1 MKKRVWIWAVVIG
14 WILSVMPAKADAIW
28 EPNDNF
34 YHEHHEECQYVNR
47 NFTANGPDGEVI
59 VYKSPEN
66 PKVVDTWE
74 NGFKAYIS
82 FVYTDE
88 DGNEWG
94 IYENYETDVM
104 GWVPMAYMKVVYDG
118 ISFAEEFGES
128 FVEESGVISEEYAGQ
143 ILHCFDYPGAKS
155 SYEFHTEGINEM
167 PPYQYTFTDEQGL
180 EWGYVGYFYGVRRV
194 WICISNPT
202 ATFEELYPDGAPV
215 RGEEEVQETPATQEG
230 NPEENPAAQESNQDE
245 SGAEGER
252 NASDGE
258 RIEPKR
264 DGGLIGLVIALVV
277 AVTGA
282 TGGALAWL
290 KKSKK

>member
-1 MKKRVWIWAVVIG
+1 MKKSVWILVAVVC
-14 WILSVMPAKADAIW
+14 WVLSAMPVKADVIW
-28 EPNDNF
+28 EPDDNF
-34 YHEHHEECQYVNR
+34 YNEHREDCQYVNR

-82 FVYTDE
+82 HVYTDE

-118 ISFAEEFGES
+118 ISFLEEYGDS
-128 FVEESGVISEEYAGQ
+128 FVETYESFSEELAGQ
-143 ILHCFDYPGAKS
+143 TVYCFDYPGAKNGF
-155 SYEFHTEGINEM
+155 EMRMPDVTEEM
-167 PPYQYTFTDEQGL
+167 PMYARTFTDEQGMV
-180 EWGYVGYFYGVRRV
+180 WGYIGYFRGVRDCWV
-194 WICISNPT
+194 CLSNPT
-202 ATFEELYPDGAPV
+202 ATFEELYPDGGPA
-215 RGEEEVQETPATQEG
+215 RGEEAQETPASEEDDQEDSKR
-230 NPEENPAAQESNQDE
+230 NNREDSEDE
-245 SGAEGER
+245 DDE
-252 NASDGE
+252 D
-258 RIEPKR
+258 RIEPEKNS
-264 DGGLIGLVIALVV
+264 GLIGLVIALVV